1 MDISGLMSEK
11 NHFDPEHLIRSGGAM
26 KRSAPVALFEGLSD
40 RLAEQA
46 GEVSWQLSA
55 SRDSHQSAKL
65 LLELNA
71 HLVLKCQR
79 CLGPL
84 EYELHESRR
93 FALFKDEAS
102 LPELEEEEDD
112 VDCMFV
118 TGEID
123 ALALVEEEL
132 LLALPMMPL
141 HDTESCHASIEAQ
154 EEEGELELKPSPF
167 AMLSRLRN
175 S

>member
-1 MDISGLMSEK
+1 MSEK
-11 NHFDPEHLIRSGGAM
+11 NHFDPEHLIRSGDVM
-26 KRSAPVALFEGLSD
+26 KRSASVAHFEGLLD

-46 GEVSWQLSA
+46 GDVAWQLSA
-55 SRDSHQSAKL
+55 SRDAHQSVKL
-65 LLELNA
+65 LLELSA

-79 CLGPL
+79 CLGPI
-84 EYELHESRR
+84 EYELNETRR
-93 FALFKDEAS
+93 FALFKNEAS
-102 LPELEEEEDD
+102 LPELEDEEDD
-112 VDCMFV
+112 IDCMVV
-118 TGEID
+118 TGEMD